1 MKPLLMG
8 GITAGLIVYFSK
20 HRQRPSDMVANTY
33 VLRDADL
40 IDADLIDADL
50 RDVRKAAVV

>member
-1 MKPLLMG
+1 MG